1 MFQVCFT
8 ACLAEEGKESRKE
21 YSIYYYARANA
32 RASVPC
38 RKSVQKQESRRFSI
52 SGKGRKRGK
61 SAGMAG
67 KNTAGACTKPAEK
80 RHSGS
85 PQIPELLKN
94 SPPKK
99 AAGRKIHSE
108 KCEFSFR
115 KVLRKV
121 EKLWIRREKFS
132 TLHGKK
138 LENDSKGEGKMP
150 GNGKRKPKKTGFSFE
165 KNSGKALK
173 TREWDEKISQ
183 HWTKKISR

>member
-8 ACLAEEGKESRKE
+8 ACFAEEGKESRKE

-32 RASVPC
+32 RASGPYE
-38 RKSVQKQESRRFSI
+38 KSTRKQESRRFSI

-108 KCEFSFR
+108 KCEFPFR

-121 EKLWIRREKFS
+121 EKLWIRREKFPHC
-132 TLHGKK
+132 TGKS
-138 LENDSKGEGKMP
+138 SKMIRKVREKCPETGSGSRKKQAFP
-150 GNGKRKPKKTGFSFE
+150 SKRIQE
-165 KNSGKALK
+165 K
-173 TREWDEKISQ
+173 
-183 HWTKKISR
+183 H

>member
-1 MFQVCFT
+1 
-8 ACLAEEGKESRKE
+8 
-21 YSIYYYARANA
+21 
-32 RASVPC
+32 
-38 RKSVQKQESRRFSI
+38 
-52 SGKGRKRGK
+52 
-61 SAGMAG
+61 
-67 KNTAGACTKPAEK
+67 
-80 RHSGS
+80 
-85 PQIPELLKN
+85 LLKN

-99 AAGRKIHSE
+99 AAGRNKHSE
-108 KCEFSFR
+108 KCGFSLR